1 MNVNKVILVGNL
13 GAHSEDRYLSR
24 SLGRHFDDIFVG
36 RYSGFSGD
44 NAKASHCTIS
54 KDLPTDIGGSDVAIC
69 SEGAPVAASSD
80 DDDGGGDGDG
90 DPDRR
95 YSPLSPASRS
105 RAPQLLRLADVK
117 ARTGLS
123 RTTIY
128 RFIADGKF
136 PRNFPIGARA
146 VAWLESDVT
155 QWIVDHAHAHKLA

>member
-1 MNVNKVILVGNL
+1 MEKQTMLEQTMRRQYLDYALAVIT
-13 GAHSEDRYLSR
+13 
-24 SLGRHFDDIFVG
+24 GRDPRHT
-36 RYSGFSGD
+36 YHGD

-80 DDDGGGDGDG
+80 DDGDGDG
-90 DPDRR
+90 DPDSDRR
-95 YSPLSPASRS
+95 NSSFPSASRS

-128 RFIADGKF
+128 RFIADGRF

-155 QWIVDHAHAHKLA
+155 QWIVDHANAHKLA